1 MAYAAMAD
9 VPPTYSLYVSR
20 AASAL
25 AVASGGSHLLFT
37 GPVGVMTVLVLG
49 SLRHFALTEG
59 SRHQRHPAAVAR
71 SLASLPV
78 T

>member
-1 MAYAAMAD
+1 MAYAAVAE
-9 VPPTYSLYVSR
+9 VPPTSLYASR
-20 AASAL
+20 TAPAL
-25 AVASGGSHLLFT
+25 AVASGGSHLLFIS
-37 GPVGVMTVLVLG
+37 PVGVTTVLVLG
-49 SLRHFALTEG
+49 SLRHFALTED

>member
-1 MAYAAMAD
+1 MAYAAVAD
-9 VPPTYSLYVSR
+9 VPPTYSVYASR
-20 AASAL
+20 TAPAL

-37 GPVGVMTVLVLG
+37 SPVGVTTVLVLG
-49 SLRHFALTEG
+49 SLRHFALTED

-71 SLASLPV
+71 SLASIPV